1 MDILFIEMHILYRGM
16 SAWTYIEYMKIIV
29 EKMSR
34 IVIKQLLI
42 IFIIEDICEK
52 LRLLK
57 IM

>member
-1 MDILFIEMHILYRGM
+1 MLYRGM

-42 IFIIEDICEK
+42 IFIIEDNSEK
-52 LRLLK
+52 FRSLK